1 MTRTATAKPVPGA
14 TTTSTKERAA
24 SVKKAAPPGPAVAKK
39 ASARRADPARRPAPL
54 ESAAKAAPDVGSATA
69 TQINFRADPET
80 KAALD
85 ELTADGTAVSE
96 VIRKAIQDARRAAR
110 RAKAVAEMEAIM
122 ADPEQRLLSADVYRD
137 MSNLSAW

>member
-1 MTRTATAKPVPGA
+1 MDPTPAAAPARKPASGRKPAAASATRTP
-14 TTTSTKERAA
+14 
-24 SVKKAAPPGPAVAKK
+24 
-39 ASARRADPARRPAPL
+39 ASATRSAP
-54 ESAAKAAPDVGSATA
+54 SKVGAATA

-96 VIRKAIQDARRAAR
+96 VIRKAIQDARRTAR
-110 RAKAVAEMEAIM
+110 KAQAVAEMEAVM
-122 ADPEQRLLSADVYRD
+122 ADPEQRRISEEVYLE

>member
-1 MTRTATAKPVPGA
+1 MR
-14 TTTSTKERAA
+14 
-24 SVKKAAPPGPAVAKK
+24 
-39 ASARRADPARRPAPL
+39 
-54 ESAAKAAPDVGSATA
+54 SATA

-96 VIRKAIQDARRAAR
+96 VIRKAIQDARRTAR

-122 ADPEQRLLSADVYRD
+122 ADPEQRRLSAEVYRE

>member
-1 MTRTATAKPVPGA
+1 VR
-14 TTTSTKERAA
+14 
-24 SVKKAAPPGPAVAKK
+24 
-39 ASARRADPARRPAPL
+39 
-54 ESAAKAAPDVGSATA
+54 SATA

-122 ADPEQRLLSADVYRD
+122 ADPEQRRLSAEVYRE